1 MGHNDRMTPDQA
13 LALARQAQDQRR
25 AQQDTGLSDW
35 HAPREAGL
43 AGGMAGAAGGV
54 PQMGYEDTM
63 RSTYPQWSKENE
75 LASQLGFALDLSDR
89 EGLIDPSYKERTI
102 RQALRAA
109 NRSAELQGT
118 GGHFRP
124 FPERKDPARSAKFA
138 EYRSD
143 PAWESG
149 FQAVLKNRD
158 QYTMDD
164 LSGSGVSAVGV
175 REDALMRRGDSSA
188 LVDMGRAEALE
199 FLERE
204 LSKVADRN
212 LAGGMR

>member
-1 MGHNDRMTPDQA
+1 M
-13 LALARQAQDQRR
+13 
-25 AQQDTGLSDW
+25 
-35 HAPREAGL
+35 
-43 AGGMAGAAGGV
+43 
-54 PQMGYEDTM
+54 
-63 RSTYPQWSKENE
+63 
-75 LASQLGFALDLSDR
+75 
-89 EGLIDPSYKERTI
+89 
-102 RQALRAA
+102 
-109 NRSAELQGT
+109 
-118 GGHFRP
+118 
-124 FPERKDPARSAKFA
+124 
-138 EYRSD
+138 
-143 PAWESG
+143 
-149 FQAVLKNRD
+149 KNRD

>member
-35 HAPREAGL
+35 HAPREPAPVWDRDRTFKAFDPGL
-43 AGGMAGAAGGV
+43 DA
-54 PQMGYEDTM
+54 
-63 RSTYPQWSKENE
+63 
-75 LASQLGFALDLSDR
+75 
-89 EGLIDPSYKERTI
+89 ID
-102 RQALRAA
+102 AA